1 MLDWLAGLFAS
12 RDSRRDTDGVYAG
25 AIEIPGEGD
34 RPEWIRLL
42 QTGEYLNH
50 PDGAH
55 EVTREDLEQMVENFE
70 RVETDLLVDKDH
82 DSVFMG
88 DTRAAGWIVEV
99 ELREDGLYGRW
110 PDWTPWGEE
119 LVGSREYRYLSPVYS
134 LTSEAKDGTP
144 QGARLHSVS
153 LTNIP
158 YMDTGEVDAI
168 SSPARDD
175 DSSDP
180 DDTDP
185 DPIMDRDEL
194 IDLLGLDEDATDEE
208 IEAALDDLKDA
219 KEALE
224 DAEPEGG
231 PEGEPDGD
239 DDPEADGDEP
249 DEEDDLEA
257 KVNSLQKELRELRQ
271 EQEQDRAE
279 RLVNSAIDDGKIAPA
294 NKEVWLN
301 SARSDYEG
309 TKEKL
314 DAKDDG
320 AALPGGVDTPSTND
334 DTGGDDLIAN
344 TAQQISR
351 ERQ

>member
-1 MLDWLAGLFAS
+1 MLDWLSGLFAS
-12 RDSRRDTDGVYAG
+12 RDNRRDTDGVYAG

-55 EVTREDLEQMVENFE
+55 EVTREHLEEMIENFE

-88 DTRAAGWIVEV
+88 DTRAAGWVMEV

-110 PDWTPWGEE
+110 PEWTPWGEE

-144 QGARLHSVS
+144 QGAKLHSVS

-168 SSPARDD
+168 SSNARDD
-175 DSSDP
+175 DSPSSDP
-180 DDTDP
+180 DDTDRP
-185 DPIMDRDEL
+185 MERDEL
-194 IDLLGLDEDATDEE
+194 IDLLDLDEDATDEE
-208 IEAALDDLKDA
+208 IREALIDLKNG
-219 KEALE
+219 E
-224 DAEPEGG
+224 DE
-231 PEGEPDGD
+231 
-239 DDPEADGDEP
+239 PEADPSDTDESEPDPSDSDEP
-249 DEEDDLEA
+249 EDEEEQELEEV
-257 KVNSLQKELRELRQ
+257 VNSLRSEIQELKEQRE
-271 EQEQDRAE
+271 EDRAE
-279 RLVNSAIDDGKIAPA
+279 QLVNSAIDDGKIAPA
-294 NKEVWLN
+294 EKYVWLN
-301 SARSDYEG
+301 SARSDFEG

-314 DAKDDG
+314 DAKDEG
-320 AALPGGVDTPSTND
+320 SAMPAGVDTGDGEGASD
-334 DTGGDDLIAN
+334 DDLISN
-344 TAQQISR
+344 TAAQIKR
-351 ERQ
+351 ERGA